1 VAEGGGGETVPVRG
15 WFPIPELREER
26 LPAMASVA
34 LPYVTGLVCMFN
46 ECFVKTEVSQAE
58 T

>member
-1 VAEGGGGETVPVRG
+1 MAEGGGGEAVPVRG

-26 LPAMASVA
+26 LPAVASVV

-46 ECFVKTEVSQAE
+46 ERFEKTDVSQAE

>member
-1 VAEGGGGETVPVRG
+1 MPVRG